1 MLKQEERFTLPFIRL
16 KDREKC
22 MTNIFSGYKLTSKLF
37 LVYLEVKLQKIGA
50 LTALSNKN
58 GN

>member
-16 KDREKC
+16 KVREKC

-50 LTALSNKN
+50 LAALSNKN